1 MADTTFQ
8 YVTRPT
14 NVAGTITTM
23 PRYRGTKSQPEVYA
37 EIAARLGATPPTVA
51 NVIKTLNEVIID
63 WTIACWKI
71 EALDD
76 GLIGYQCGCGGS
88 APVGSEP
95 PNDFFAMNVAL
106 SGFYGRDGRDRAVAT
121 FSAEKVGEQN
131 RVTPVF
137 VDVYESLTR
146 TPNHYVSPGTLTII
160 LGNQKMKFD
169 PGISNHFV
177 RYRKADGTFVSA
189 GTYPYY
195 KGGTIVANMPSGL
208 TGALELRVS
217 CEINGSIRE
226 GTYPFPLT

>member
-23 PRYRGTKSQPEVYA
+23 PRYRGTKTQAEVYA
-37 EIAARLGATPPTVA
+37 EVALRLGASPPTIA
-51 NVIKTLNEVIID
+51 NVIKTANQVILD
-63 WTIACWKI
+63 WTILSWKI
-71 EALDD
+71 EALGD

-88 APVGSEP
+88 APLGSEP
-95 PNDFFAMNVAL
+95 PNDFFGMNVNL
-106 SGFYGRDGRDRAVAT
+106 SGFYGREGRDRAETA

-137 VDVYESLTR
+137 VEVYESLAR
-146 TPNHYVSPGTLTII
+146 TPNHYVSPGTITII

-169 PGISNHFV
+169 PNFTNNFV
-177 RYRKADGTFVSA
+177 RYRKADGTFVMA
-189 GTYPYY
+189 GSYPYY
-195 KGGTIVANMPSGL
+195 KGGLIVATVPSGL

-226 GTYPFPLT
+226 GTYAFPLT